1 MRSGEAEVAKEVFCG
16 AKKKTMNIWDVNNDN
31 IIISNPIEIKN
42 SFKYFDW
49 ICRWNYKTISFDIT

>member
-1 MRSGEAEVAKEVFCG
+1 
-16 AKKKTMNIWDVNNDN
+16 MNIWDVNNDN

-49 ICRWNYKTISFDIT
+49 ICR